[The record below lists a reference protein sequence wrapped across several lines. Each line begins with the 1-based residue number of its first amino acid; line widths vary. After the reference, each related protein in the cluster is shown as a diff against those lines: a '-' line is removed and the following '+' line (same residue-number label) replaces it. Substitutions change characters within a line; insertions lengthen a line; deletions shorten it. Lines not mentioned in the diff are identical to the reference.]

1 MTKTLIDIDDQWLNK
16 AAELLGTKTKKDTV
30 NRVLEEW
37 VKAQLR
43 VRHLEWLA
51 SDDAPDLLDPEIR
64 KAAWGE

>member
-1 MTKTLIDIDDQWLNK
+1 MSKTLIDIDDKWLDM

-43 VRHLEWLA
+43 IRFLDWIA
-51 SDDAPDLLDPEIR
+51 SDDAPDFLDPEIR
-64 KAAWGE
+64 KAAWRG